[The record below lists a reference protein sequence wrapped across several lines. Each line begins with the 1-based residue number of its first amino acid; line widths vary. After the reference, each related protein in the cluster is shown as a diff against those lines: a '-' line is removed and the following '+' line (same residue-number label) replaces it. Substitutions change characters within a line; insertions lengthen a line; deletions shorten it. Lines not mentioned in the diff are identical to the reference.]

1 MTDAHQDRLPR
12 QSEIDVFGLTHPGK
26 VRTSNAD
33 QFLILSLHRAM
44 QVQGTSLPEGILRS
58 VTTEPRGYLFLVA
71 DGVGSGRGGE
81 HASEIALRNLALY
94 VTHTTSLHY
103 QCYPEDEARFLE
115 ELRQAMART
124 HETVRDEAA
133 RSGPAGMAT
142 TLTMVAVFW
151 PRAYL
156 VHVGDSR
163 CYRLRDGKLERMTKD
178 QTMAQAL
185 VDAGALTMSKGE
197 LSPLKHILTSAIGAE
212 EATPEVDY
220 EATRW
225 DDVMLLCTDG
235 LTKHLNDE
243 EIEQILRAP
252 QSAETTARRLV
263 DLALERGGSDNITVI
278 VGRLRSGA

>member
-1 MTDAHQDRLPR
+1 MTSAPKDDRLPR
-12 QSEIDVFGLTHPGK
+12 QSEIDVFGLTHQGK
-26 VRTSNAD
+26 ARPTNAD
-33 QFLILSLHRAM
+33 HFLILSLHRSM
-44 QVQGTSLPEGILRS
+44 QVQGTSLPEGLLRS

-81 HASEIALRNLALY
+81 LASEVALRNLALY

-115 ELRQAMART
+115 ELKQAMTRT
-124 HETVRDEAA
+124 HETVRNEAK
-133 RSGPAGMAT
+133 RRGPAGMAT

-163 CYRLRDGKLERMTKD
+163 CYRLRGGTLERMTRD

-185 VDAGALTMSKGE
+185 VDAGALTLSNSE
-197 LSPLKHILTSAIGAE
+197 LSPLKHILTSAIGAD
-212 EATPEVDY
+212 EATPEVDL
-220 EATRW
+220 EVLRW

-235 LTKHLNDE
+235 LTKHVTDPEIE
-243 EIEQILRAP
+243 EILRLSLP
-252 QSAETTARRLV
+252 AEATAKKLV
-263 DLALERGGSDNITVI
+263 DLALERGGSDNVTVI
-278 VGRLRSGA
+278 VARLRN